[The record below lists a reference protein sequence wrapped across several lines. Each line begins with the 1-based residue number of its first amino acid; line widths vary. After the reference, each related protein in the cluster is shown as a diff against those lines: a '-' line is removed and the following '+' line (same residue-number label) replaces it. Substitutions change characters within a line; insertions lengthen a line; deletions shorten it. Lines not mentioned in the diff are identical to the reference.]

1 MDGARGRMND
11 SSLLEEL
18 LATRKE
24 VAALTEEAAV
34 MRERA
39 AAAAGQKERM
49 TSALQEARE
58 QINALRGGG
67 QAQRRER
74 SRMRRNHDGAHAQR
88 LGQLTPEERSSAAER
103 EQGHPPGIEPARDA
117 DPLERPRHHRCGH
130 RHDAGRD
137 PGRVTRLTRGPE

>member
-58 QINALRGGG
+58 QINALREEVDKLTAPPNTYGVYLTVNEHGTANILS
-67 QAQRRER
+67 QRSNVKVNMHPATKAETLNPAQE
-74 SRMRRNHDGAHAQR
+74 
-88 LGQLTPEERSSAAER
+88 LLLT
-103 EQGHPPGIEPARDA
+103 
-117 DPLERPRHHRCGH
+117 
-130 RHDAGRD
+130 
-137 PGRVTRLTRGPE
+137 